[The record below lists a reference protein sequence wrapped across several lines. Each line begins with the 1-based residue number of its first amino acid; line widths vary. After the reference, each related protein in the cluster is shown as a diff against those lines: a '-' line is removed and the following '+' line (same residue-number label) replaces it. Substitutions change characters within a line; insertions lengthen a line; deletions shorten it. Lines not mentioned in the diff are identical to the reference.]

1 MTSSSLPFVQKSAQ
15 APDDVYQV
23 PLVIC
28 PNVYICVSCI
38 HMQACDSV
46 YTAKLLVATPH
57 LLAVPVSG
65 ATSDKLLV
73 AVVSP
78 AGACAASVRWKA
90 VGD

>member
-1 MTSSSLPFVQKSAQ
+1 MMCIRYLLLYVSVGVCQVTS
-15 APDDVYQV
+15 
-23 PLVIC
+23 LVIC
-28 PNVYICVSCI
+28 PSVYICVSCI
-38 HMQACDSV
+38 RMQAYDSV